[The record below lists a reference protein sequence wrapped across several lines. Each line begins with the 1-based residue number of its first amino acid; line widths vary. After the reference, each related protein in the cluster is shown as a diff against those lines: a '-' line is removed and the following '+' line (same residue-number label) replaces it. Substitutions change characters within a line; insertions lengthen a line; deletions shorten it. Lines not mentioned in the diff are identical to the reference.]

1 MDSAP
6 PPMYP
11 NLYTEDGNNGYPQT
25 MDDATNEDTNRFLN
39 AKISRKKIELDAMAL
54 KNRILL
60 LENEENKVMRKIEE
74 TKRRALQIIQ
84 IKARNRDHEEEQN
97 EWRSWTAHEIA
108 ERHEMVANERVVLQT
123 AVDVQREEYLHETK
137 EKANEMKQNLQ
148 VNFLVLFW
156 GLTEI
161 NLFAN

>member
-11 NLYTEDGNNGYPQT
+11 DPYTEDPHTGYPQT
-25 MDDATNEDTNRFLN
+25 MEHPTNEDTNRFLN

-60 LENEENKVMRKIEE
+60 LENEENKVMKKIEE

-84 IKARNRDHEEEQN
+84 IKARNRDHEAEQN

-123 AVDVQREEYLHETK
+123 AVDVQREEFLHETK

-148 VNFLVLFW
+148 VISYFLVS

-161 NLFAN
+161 NLLAI